1 MYPSWNARAVGLVL
15 EAPKT
20 VEIAAQ
26 AGFAGVDLL
35 VRDLVES
42 AIDPHELRARMDDL
56 GLRGGAWPL
65 PVDWRGPEARFAED
79 LRSLPRYARAAAV
92 LGLFRTGTWVL
103 PEVVPDLEV
112 AGRETD
118 PLVERTTRFH
128 LDRLGRI
135 AAILADHGSR
145 LGLEILGPASAHQG
159 HAPPFVQRYQH
170 LEERLGRLRQAHSN
184 VGVLADAFHLF
195 ATGERNE
202 AGLVWGANAVI
213 WVHLA
218 DAAHA
223 DRASLRDQERAL
235 PGETGWGDCAGLLGL
250 LKAQGYEGPVTAEPL
265 AHCGS
270 LRGMNALATAR
281 QTMAALRSIWP
292 GRPVA

>member
-15 EAPKT
+15 DARET

-35 VRDLVES
+35 VRDLVRS
-42 AIDPHELRARMDDL
+42 AALPHELRARMDDL

-79 LRSLPRYARAAAV
+79 LRNLPRYARAAAV

-103 PEVVPDLEV
+103 PEASPELAESAQEAD
-112 AGRETD
+112 AI
-118 PLVERTTRFH
+118 ERTARFH

-145 LGLEILGPASAHQG
+145 LGLEILGPASARAG
-159 HAPPFVQRYQH
+159 RTAPFVRRYGD
-170 LEERLGRLRQAHSN
+170 LEQRLGRLRKAHAN

-195 ATGERNE
+195 AAGENNE
-202 AGLVWGANAVI
+202 ASLVWGADAVV

-218 DAAHA
+218 DAAHG
-223 DRASLRDQERAL
+223 DRASLRDHERTL
-235 PGETGWGDCAGLLGL
+235 PGATGWGDCRGLLAL
-250 LKAQGYEGPVTAEPL
+250 LHEQGYAGPVTAEPL
-265 AHCGS
+265 AHRES
-270 LRGMNALATAR
+270 LQGMSALDAAR
-281 QTMAALRSIWP
+281 QTRAALRSIWP
-292 GRPVA
+292 IQPEV